1 MQCPKCGHLEDRVI
15 DSRPLADG
23 AAIRRRRECLKCGHR
38 FTTYEEIERDN
49 LRVQKRD
56 GRYEAFDRK
65 KLLAGMEKASEK
77 RPISR
82 AVLERAAER
91 IIQEL
96 TEEYGEEFPSV
107 AIGEKVMEKLRV
119 IDEVAFVRF
128 ASVYRKF
135 RDIREFVNEIENLKP
150 YDRIS
155 AGLAQPDL
163 VE

>member
-15 DSRPLADG
+15 DSRPLSDG
-23 AAIRRRRECLKCGHR
+23 AAIRRRRECLNCGHR
-38 FTTYEEIERDN
+38 YTTYEEIERDN

-65 KLLAGMEKASEK
+65 KLLLGMEKASEK

-82 AVLERAAER
+82 AVLERACER
-91 IIQEL
+91 IIREL

-107 AIGEKVMEKLRV
+107 AIGEKVMEKLRA

-135 RDIREFVNEIENLKP
+135 RDIREFVSEIENLKP
-150 YDRIS
+150 YDRILS
-155 AGLAQPDL
+155 GATQPDL